1 MVPGMNQTARRA
13 PDPAR
18 ATAAYCSNSASR
30 KADLDGNWRY
40 MAPLVN
46 PAASAMSSKVAPS
59 KPRWAKSR
67 RPASSSKERVSA
79 LRRARMV
86 PIGIYDTDQCHNCQY
101 PGAKTGSLRYRLV
114 SQLMVLTEPP
124 AAAGDPPGGSELTGA
139 GRFLPLR
146 TH

>member
-1 MVPGMNQTARRA
+1 MVTGMNQTACRA

-18 ATAAYCSNSASR
+18 ATAAYWSNSASR

-101 PGAKTGSLRYRLV
+101 PGAKTGSWDTDWYLN
-114 SQLMVLTEPP
+114 
-124 AAAGDPPGGSELTGA
+124 
-139 GRFLPLR
+139 
-146 TH
+146 